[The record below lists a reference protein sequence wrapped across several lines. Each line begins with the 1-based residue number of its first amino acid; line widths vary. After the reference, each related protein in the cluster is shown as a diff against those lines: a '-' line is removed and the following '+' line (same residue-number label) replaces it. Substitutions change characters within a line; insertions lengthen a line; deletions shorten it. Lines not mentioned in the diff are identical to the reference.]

1 MDEAKY
7 VRDYILGGKFNE
19 THLLPGDFT
28 TGDSLSISVSLSS
41 DGSSTRRRLLQRR
54 RRTAVEAAVQEVSP
68 TSATTHDEAGT
79 SEHQRVE
86 IDR

>member
-1 MDEAKY
+1 MSK
-7 VRDYILGGKFNE
+7 
-19 THLLPGDFT
+19 
-28 TGDSLSISVSLSS
+28 
-41 DGSSTRRRLLQRR
+41 STNK
-54 RRTAVEAAVQEVSP
+54 TNFAAVEAAVQEVSP